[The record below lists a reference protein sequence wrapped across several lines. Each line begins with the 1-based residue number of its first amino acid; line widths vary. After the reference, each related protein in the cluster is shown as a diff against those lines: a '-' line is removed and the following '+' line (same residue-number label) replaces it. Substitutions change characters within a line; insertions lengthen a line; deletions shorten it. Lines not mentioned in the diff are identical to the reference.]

1 MEDYQLLWNEVK
13 SSLQKS
19 LAVQT
24 FEDTFSEVKYVKKVE
39 NGIVYILV
47 PSTLIKQKINNVYY
61 KGIQTTAE
69 NIANKKVTFKFV
81 CENEI
86 KNTPI
91 KETYSKLSNTNLN
104 LNYTFD
110 SFVVGESNKFAYM
123 TAEKVAQQ
131 PGNYVNPLYIFG
143 GVGLGKTHL
152 MQAIGN
158 YICENAPN
166 LKLVYVQANNYLQDY
181 TKATRDNNMK
191 AFEEKYENIDVF
203 LIDDIQMLTE
213 KNGTQQ
219 QFFKLFNDMSN
230 NDKQIIITS
239 DRPAAK
245 LNGFM
250 DRLTSR
256 FQMGLTVNINQPDL
270 QQRVSIL
277 KRKLKEV
284 SNKIIDDDILQYI
297 AENFTDNVRELEGGL
312 NRVILYADLYN
323 TEPTLS
329 LAREALEVLIKA
341 KKPANENQNYEDA
354 LSIIANMY
362 NISVA
367 ELLGSSR
374 NSKYVLPRHIS
385 MYILKNHYNLTYAK
399 IGNILNGRDHA
410 TIMNGVKKISDE
422 LEINDELKIAIDTI
436 LKKV

>member
-1 MEDYQLLWNEVK
+1 
-13 SSLQKS
+13 
-19 LAVQT
+19 
-24 FEDTFSEVKYVKKVE
+24 
-39 NGIVYILV
+39 
-47 PSTLIKQKINNVYY
+47 
-61 KGIQTTAE
+61 
-69 NIANKKVTFKFV
+69 
-81 CENEI
+81 
-86 KNTPI
+86 
-91 KETYSKLSNTNLN
+91 
-104 LNYTFD
+104 
-110 SFVVGESNKFAYM
+110 
-123 TAEKVAQQ
+123 
-131 PGNYVNPLYIFG
+131 
-143 GVGLGKTHL
+143 
-152 MQAIGN
+152 
-158 YICENAPN
+158 
-166 LKLVYVQANNYLQDY
+166 
-181 TKATRDNNMK
+181 
-191 AFEEKYENIDVF
+191 
-203 LIDDIQMLTE
+203 MLTE